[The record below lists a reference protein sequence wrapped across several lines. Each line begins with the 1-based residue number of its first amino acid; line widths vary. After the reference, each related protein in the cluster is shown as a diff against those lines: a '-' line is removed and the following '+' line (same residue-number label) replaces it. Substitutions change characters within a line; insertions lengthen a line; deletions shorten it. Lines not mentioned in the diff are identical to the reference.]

1 MIFIYD
7 KKKKKKKKKKKEA
20 LLLIYLHFEKLNI
33 IGLFLNVE

>member
-7 KKKKKKKKKKKEA
+7 KKKKKKKKKEE